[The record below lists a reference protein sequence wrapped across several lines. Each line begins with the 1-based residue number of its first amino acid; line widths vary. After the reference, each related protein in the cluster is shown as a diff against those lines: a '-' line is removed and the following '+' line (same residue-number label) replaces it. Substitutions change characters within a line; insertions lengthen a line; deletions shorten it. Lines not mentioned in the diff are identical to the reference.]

1 MPGFSL
7 TLLRLPSQGDASS
20 FKANEILSLLDD
32 KPNVPGWKWTP
43 PSEPLAEVEQL
54 VDGQGVLAARD
65 DVLQLKA
72 EDPNSFL
79 SAIRNASNKLIAAEP
94 EITRMDTIAGDG
106 DAGLTLK
113 VNSVC
118 LMENN
123 ETLTVE
129 MKGWSSR

>member
-20 FKANEILSLLDD
+20 FKANEILGLLDD
-32 KPNVPGWKWTP
+32 KPKVPGWKWTP
-43 PSEPLAEVEQL
+43 PSEPLAQVEQL
-54 VDGQGVLAARD
+54 VEGQGVSVARD

-72 EDPNSFL
+72 KDPKLFL
-79 SAIRNASNKLIAAEP
+79 SAIRNASNQLIAAEP

-113 VNSVC
+113 VNSIC
-118 LMENN
+118 LI
-123 ETLTVE
+123 
-129 MKGWSSR
+129 